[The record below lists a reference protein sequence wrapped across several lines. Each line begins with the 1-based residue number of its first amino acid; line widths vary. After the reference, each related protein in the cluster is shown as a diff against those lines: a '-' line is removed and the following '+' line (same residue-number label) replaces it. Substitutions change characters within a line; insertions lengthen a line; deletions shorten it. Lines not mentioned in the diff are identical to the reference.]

1 MMRRTIAFSASVLL
15 GLTITACQP
24 TPECDQACADN
35 VNAAIV
41 RQVEADRAAPV
52 RPVPCLCAASRV
64 GSWTLAAHSGL
75 SQAQNPISSASG
87 AYQFLDSTWRNAS
100 AAAGLTGWGRAKE
113 APWWVQDRVAYH
125 LAIEL
130 GERGH
135 WAGTGCAGH
144 DLRRN
149 VLLFAD

>member
-15 GLTITACQP
+15 GLTITACTP
-24 TPECDQACADN
+24 TPECDQACADQ

-41 RQVEADRAAPV
+41 REVEADRAALQLDPFLTCV
-52 RPVPCLCAASRV
+52 RHHESDRGPWPHIQ
-64 GSWTLAAHSGL
+64 GY
-75 SQAQNPISSASG
+75 QAQNPISSASG

-135 WAGTGCAGH
+135 WAGTGCAGT
-144 DLRRN
+144 
-149 VLLFAD
+149 